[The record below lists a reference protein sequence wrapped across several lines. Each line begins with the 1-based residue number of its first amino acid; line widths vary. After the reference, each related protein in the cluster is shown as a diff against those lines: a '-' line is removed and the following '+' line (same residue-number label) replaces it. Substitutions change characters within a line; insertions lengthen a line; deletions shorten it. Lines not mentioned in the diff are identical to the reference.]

1 MERNLSSAAGGDGG
15 TRMAGNRTKSDS
27 VASSPSAA
35 VNFIP
40 INAAEA
46 CDDNLCFNGGF
57 CDPLS
62 LKCRCRG
69 HFIGKF
75 SRQIRA
81 CIFVL
86 SGRTADLFFK
96 KIIGA
101 NHLFDKFF
109 AGIFLVRCCASFLV
123 NSEHAVLNSPRYVFQ
138 ITQISTIWA
147 GNLSASESFLVKLEH
162 AILSK
167 FTWLTRFSRAFHSGK
182 VLRKFSRQIGS
193 CNHKFTYLLE
203 KKSREFHR

>member
-1 MERNLSSAAGGDGG
+1 MERNLSSAAGSDGG

-27 VASSPSAA
+27 VASNPSAA

-75 SRQIRA
+75 SIKSEHARA
-81 CIFVL
+81 IFVL
-86 SGRTADLFFK
+86 SGSTLEELQICSFRT
-96 KIIGA
+96 
-101 NHLFDKFF
+101 
-109 AGIFLVRCCASFLV
+109 
-123 NSEHAVLNSPRYVFQ
+123 
-138 ITQISTIWA
+138 
-147 GNLSASESFLVKLEH
+147 
-162 AILSK
+162 
-167 FTWLTRFSRAFHSGK
+167 
-182 VLRKFSRQIGS
+182 
-193 CNHKFTYLLE
+193 
-203 KKSREFHR
+203 

>member
-1 MERNLSSAAGGDGG
+1 MERNLSSAVGGDGG

-27 VASSPSAA
+27 VASNPSAA

-75 SRQIRA
+75 FHQIRA
-81 CIFVL
+81 CKLF
-86 SGRTADLFFK
+86 LFFLVHRTVFK
-96 KIIGA
+96 K
-101 NHLFDKFF
+101 
-109 AGIFLVRCCASFLV
+109 
-123 NSEHAVLNSPRYVFQ
+123 
-138 ITQISTIWA
+138 
-147 GNLSASESFLVKLEH
+147 
-162 AILSK
+162 
-167 FTWLTRFSRAFHSGK
+167 
-182 VLRKFSRQIGS
+182 
-193 CNHKFTYLLE
+193 
-203 KKSREFHR
+203 

>member
-15 TRMAGNRTKSDS
+15 TRMTGNRTKSDS
-27 VASSPSAA
+27 AASNPSAA

-81 CIFVL
+81 Y
-86 SGRTADLFFK
+86 RLF
-96 KIIGA
+96 
-101 NHLFDKFF
+101 LL
-109 AGIFLVRCCASFLV
+109 FLVELKICF
-123 NSEHAVLNSPRYVFQ
+123 
-138 ITQISTIWA
+138 
-147 GNLSASESFLVKLEH
+147 
-162 AILSK
+162 
-167 FTWLTRFSRAFHSGK
+167 
-182 VLRKFSRQIGS
+182 
-193 CNHKFTYLLE
+193 
-203 KKSREFHR
+203 